1 MGAGGMAIDWVGGAM
16 EPEEAA
22 VAEEEE
28 EEGACTCE
36 AGEVEEGVEPVP
48 DAR

>member
-22 VAEEEE
+22 VAV
-28 EEGACTCE
+28 EGECTCE
-36 AGEVEEGVEPVP
+36 AGEVEEGVELVP